1 MAFVNGSVK
10 PLKRKVFINGEVH
23 HVVRIDRPKGIVYLF
38 NLETKKQYNMTY
50 ADYKEFKK
58 ACYRIGEASR
68 ALNRHPD
75 RLRHA
80 MRNGLVSK
88 PALAGPE
95 NKMTYYFSADNIF
108 EFREYFA
115 GLHRGR
121 PRNDGMITSSRV
133 PTREEL
139 EATLNMRQM
148 LYVRKEDGTYIPIWK
163 AEEF

>member
-1 MAFVNGSVK
+1 MAVFNGSVK
-10 PLKRKVFINGEVH
+10 PLKRKCFINGQVH

-38 NLETKKQYNMTY
+38 NLETKSQYNMTY
-50 ADYKEFKK
+50 SDYKDFKK

-75 RLRHA
+75 RLRYA

-108 EFREYFA
+108 ELREYFA

-121 PRNDGMITSSRV
+121 PRNDGMITSSKV

-139 EATLNMRQM
+139 EARLSMRQM

>member
-1 MAFVNGSVK
+1 MAVVNGSVK
-10 PLKRKVFINGEVH
+10 PLKRKCFINGQVH

-38 NLETKKQYNMTY
+38 NLETKSQYNMTY
-50 ADYKEFKK
+50 SDYKDFKK

-75 RLRHA
+75 RLRYA

-108 EFREYFA
+108 ELREYFA

-121 PRNDGMITSSRV
+121 PRNDGMITSSKV

-139 EATLNMRQM
+139 EARLSMRQM